1 MKTTETIE
9 TKVNLTAEELKE
21 AARLARN
28 AYMSQWKRKNR
39 DKVRGYNQRYWQR
52 RAEKAMAA
60 AVEGGKEI

>member
-1 MKTTETIE
+1 MKTTE
-9 TKVNLTAEELKE
+9 KKANLTTEELAE

-52 RAEKAMAA
+52 IAAKTAMTAA
-60 AVEGGKEI
+60 AEGGKEI

>member
-1 MKTTETIE
+1 MKTTET
-9 TKVNLTAEELKE
+9 KANLTAEELKE

-52 RAEKAMAA
+52 IAAEKLAA
-60 AVEGGKEI
+60 AEGGKEI